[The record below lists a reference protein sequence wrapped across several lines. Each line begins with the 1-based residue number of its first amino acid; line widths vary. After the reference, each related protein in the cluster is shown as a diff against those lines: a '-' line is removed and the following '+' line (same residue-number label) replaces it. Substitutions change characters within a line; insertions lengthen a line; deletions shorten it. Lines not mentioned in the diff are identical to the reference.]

1 MKLKALFVNRFS
13 ILVVIARDGVYAEN
27 LPGAGLASDCGK
39 TGLSFLEISLMLNI
53 LLLIYSHVII
63 INNVFVTDY

>member
-1 MKLKALFVNRFS
+1 M
-13 ILVVIARDGVYAEN
+13 YAEN
-27 LPGAGLASDCGK
+27 LPGAGSASDCSK
-39 TGLSFLEISLMLNI
+39 IGLSFLEISLMLNI